1 MPYWLFLKKRQNLKL
16 SSAANYRWRLKGWVG
31 FPPFSMFLWSLFRSL
46 DKLICNNADYLMNS
60 ISLRLRHFQQNKKC
74 PLVLKV
80 MLQYSSAELLPL
92 IDDTIQEVGS
102 VRSSKLSFNLAM
114 TCDFQ
119 QCGIFTCGDS
129 DEPVQPPFKL

>member
-1 MPYWLFLKKRQNLKL
+1 
-16 SSAANYRWRLKGWVG
+16 
-31 FPPFSMFLWSLFRSL
+31 MFLWSLFRSL

-102 VRSSKLSFNLAM
+102 VRSSKLSF
-114 TCDFQ
+114 
-119 QCGIFTCGDS
+119 I
-129 DEPVQPPFKL
+129 